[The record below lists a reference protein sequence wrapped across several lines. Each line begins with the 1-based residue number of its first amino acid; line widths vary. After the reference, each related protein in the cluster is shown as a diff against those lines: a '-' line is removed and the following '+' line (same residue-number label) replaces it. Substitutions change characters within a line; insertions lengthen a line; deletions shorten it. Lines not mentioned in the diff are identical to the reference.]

1 MKVLAAPKGLTNKEF
16 VTDEIKLLNIIL
28 DLYDYF
34 MKDSYCFSTDIFDL
48 IQDTGYSIE
57 KIKLMLETT
66 DAHLTADPEL
76 NQRIKINANEK

>member
-1 MKVLAAPKGLTNKEF
+1 MKVFAAPKELTKKEF
-16 VTDEIKLLNIIL
+16 VITKIKLLDIIL
-28 DLYDYF
+28 NLYKYF
-34 MKDSYCFSTDIFDL
+34 MKDCYCFSIDIHDL